1 MLKNLFKINSTPMCS
16 VGFCTYFFTE
26 VLRDLGSLSGAR
38 LTLNDQDL
46 VLLNGSQQVLPVG
59 EDGQAASDLLH
70 GLLLQL
76 GLGKSRG
83 LLVLST
89 TGSEEKVGSNIS
101 HIVPFIMVQTPNSKQ
116 L

>member
-1 MLKNLFKINSTPMCS
+1 MLKKNSIQKFILHQCAS
-16 VGFCTYFFTE
+16 VGFCTYFFIE

-76 GLGKSRG
+76 SLGKSRG
-83 LLVLST
+83 LMVLNKKSQ
-89 TGSEEKVGSNIS
+89 KKRLIQFIS
-101 HIVPFIMVQTPNSKQ
+101 YIVPFIMV
-116 L
+116 